1 MPKILFLFSLVLVVS
16 SMPGVPGA
24 EPIQHHGYVVNAQG
38 NSRECLACHDGS
50 MAKAVSSCLNG
61 RCPVG
66 GSHPVDTPYPPAGHE
81 GEYVA
86 TVSGSIRLL
95 NGQVTCISCHNLQNP
110 QPDHPSVDLATTN
123 LCLNCHRK

>member
-1 MPKILFLFSLVLVVS
+1 MPKILYLSSLMLVVLTWS
-16 SMPGVPGA
+16 IIAAA
-24 EPIQHHGYVVNAQG
+24 EPVQHHGYVVNAMG

-66 GSHPVDTPYPPAGHE
+66 GSHPVDTPYPPAGHG
-81 GEYVA
+81 GEYVP
-86 TVSGSIRLL
+86 TISGNIKLL

-110 QPDHPSVDLATTN
+110 KPSHPSVDLATTN
-123 LCLNCHRK
+123 LCLNCHIK